1 MGTMYNVPV
10 YCTKTSSPNRISN
23 TEDPTVVS
31 SYPVDPI
38 HETSCDRSRVLVIVH
53 HMRMAPLPHIR
64 FWTFSMLLSFV
75 VRAFVAPRS
84 VAFTCTSLLPC
95 ARATTTVCSAQP
107 LASPMTTSAMTN
119 AVDTSPA
126 YRALLSKLQTITQL
140 ERVKSV
146 LNYDQLVFMP
156 PDASVDRGAQ
166 MSALAALI
174 HEKTTDQDLQQVMQA
189 AAEELA
195 AIDSVENDNSHSSI
209 KDAKRLLELELQKLQ
224 ENQRLSPQLAA
235 KVAELGS
242 AAYTAW
248 VQAKTQNDFA
258 NFAPVLKEC
267 FETSM
272 EVSRAKKGDKDITL
286 YTQML
291 DEYEMG
297 MSQTRIDDIFSE
309 VQAALVPLIA
319 NVLASNHKP
328 STDPLHGTFDID
340 SQKALCE
347 DIVTK
352 MGYDKKSGRIDV
364 SVHPFT
370 TSFSPN
376 DVRITSR
383 YRMDEWYQGM
393 AAMIHESGH
402 AMYEQNLGNSA
413 TSIDTALSMGTHE
426 SQSLFWERHVG
437 LGLPFWKWATP
448 LLQDKFPDQFA
459 GTSPEDIYGAVN
471 AVSPSLIRVEAD
483 ELTYPLHVI
492 MRYGIEK
499 DVIGGN
505 LEVQDIP
512 DRWKQDMKSMLD
524 VDVPDDTRGC
534 LQDIHWAS
542 LAFGYFP
549 TYLIGSVTAAQ
560 LAHYCR
566 KDLPMDEL
574 IEKGEFSEIKQ
585 WLTAKIHRHGK
596 RYQSLD
602 ALLED
607 EIGERLNPKYFIQYL
622 QDKYT
627 DLYKL

>member
-1 MGTMYNVPV
+1 
-10 YCTKTSSPNRISN
+10 
-23 TEDPTVVS
+23 
-31 SYPVDPI
+31 
-38 HETSCDRSRVLVIVH
+38 
-53 HMRMAPLPHIR
+53 MAPSVLHLR
-64 FWTFSMLLSFV
+64 FWTFSMLLICLA
-75 VRAFVAPRS
+75 RAFAAPRS

-95 ARATTTVCSAQP
+95 ARAATTVCSAQT
-107 LASPMTTSAMTN
+107 MTTSATN
-119 AVDTSPA
+119 HAVDISPA
-126 YRALLSKLQTITQL
+126 YKTLLSKLQTITQL

-146 LNYDQLVFMP
+146 LSYDQLVFMP

-166 MSALAALI
+166 MSALASLI
-174 HEKTTDQDLQQVMQA
+174 HEKTTDIGLQQVMEA
-189 AAEELA
+189 AAKELEADGSEE
-195 AIDSVENDNSHSSI
+195 SN
-209 KDAKRLLELELQKLQ
+209 KDAKRLLELELKKLQ

-242 AAYTAW
+242 SAYTAW

-272 EVSRAKKGDKDITL
+272 EVSRAKKGDKDISL

-291 DEYEMG
+291 DKYEMG

-309 VQAALVPLIA
+309 VRAALVPLIA
-319 NVLASNHKP
+319 NVLASKHKP

-340 SQKALCE
+340 TQKALCE

-352 MGYDKKSGRIDV
+352 MGYDKSLGRIDV

-383 YRMDEWYQGM
+383 YRIDEWYQGM

-437 LGLPFWKWATP
+437 LSLPFWKWATP

-459 GTSPEDIYGAVN
+459 GMSPEDIYGAVN

-505 LEVQDIP
+505 LEVKDIP

-524 VDVPDDTRGC
+524 VDVPNDTKGC

-560 LAHYCR
+560 LAHFCR
-566 KDLPMDEL
+566 LDLPMDEM
-574 IEKGEFSEIKQ
+574 IEKGEFAEIKQ
-585 WLTAKIHRHGK
+585 WLTTKIHRHGK
-596 RYQSLD
+596 RYRSLD
-602 ALLED
+602 DLLED
-607 EIGERLNPKYFIQYL
+607 QIGESLNPKYFIQYL
-622 QDKYT
+622 QDKYAE
-627 DLYKL
+627 LYKL